1 MTSPQSKVVSAPRFY
16 IDVGGAPVASFQE
29 MSSLVSEVDAQE
41 YIFCDTAGVVTHT
54 KQYGKTKPPEVT
66 LKRGFDDNAYLWTW
80 HMRVRV
86 NDPSAPVDATLYVV
100 QSKPGA
106 TDPSQVET
114 VMSFNLYN
122 AWPKKLEVS
131 GLKAGDSAVAVQSV
145 VLVCD
150 QIEFMPKGSSV
161 SLAGA

>member
-1 MTSPQSKVVSAPRFY
+1 MAGQPQSKVVSAPRFY
-16 IDVGGAPVASFQE
+16 ISVDGVPVASFQE

-41 YIFCDTAGVVTHT
+41 YIYCDNQGAVTHT

-66 LKRGFDDNAYLWTW
+66 LKRGFDDDKYLWTW
-80 HMRVRV
+80 HMRVRY
-86 NDPSAPVDATLYVV
+86 NDPTAPIDAHLNVV
-100 QSKPGA
+100 QTKPGA
-106 TDPSQVET
+106 KDPTDVET
-114 VMSFNLYN
+114 VMAFSLLN

-150 QIEFMPKGSSV
+150 QIEFLPSGQSV
-161 SLAGA
+161 SL